1 MAEGWKGERWRGIE
15 RPYSFEDV
23 RLLRGSWPTECAIA
37 KALSEKF
44 WNLLKTRPYVFAAGA
59 LTGSQAVQMVD
70 AGFEA
75 IYVSGWQVAADA
87 NEAYSMYPD
96 LGLYPSNSG
105 PILVKRILKAL
116 RRADQIRALEGRSRP
131 DYFVPLIA
139 DGEAGFG
146 GPLHAFELVSA
157 FLETGVASVHLEDQH
172 PTERRCGHLGGKVLA
187 PLGNFKRTL
196 IAARLAADV
205 LDVPMVLI
213 ARTDAE
219 GASYI
224 TSDHDPVDSRYV
236 YGERTPEGYFRFR
249 GGLDA
254 AIDRALEVAPLAE
267 MIWFETKRPSLS
279 DAKEFAKKVLSRYPD
294 KMLAYNLS
302 PSFNWRKSLTDEEIA
317 AFQDELGR
325 MGYKFQFITLAGFH
339 ALNASMFEL
348 ARGLRQRAMPAY
360 VELQEREFELERFGY
375 RAAKHQTFVGTHYY
389 DKLYDVITGGEA
401 SARALEGSTEVE
413 QFVRESKRSSGP
425 VR

>member
-1 MAEGWKGERWRGIE
+1 MNWRGDRWRGIE
-15 RPYSFEDV
+15 RPYSREDV
-23 RLLRGSWPTECAIA
+23 ELLRGSWPSDCVVARE
-37 KALSEKF
+37 LSEKF
-44 WNLLKTRPYVFAAGA
+44 WSLLKSRPYVFAIGA
-59 LTGSQAVQMVD
+59 LTGGQAIQMID

-75 IYVSGWQVAADA
+75 IYVSGWQIAADA
-87 NEAYSMYPD
+87 NENHSMYPD

-105 PILVKRILKAL
+105 PTLVRRIIRAL
-116 RRADQIRALEGRSRP
+116 RRADQLRALEGRRGP

-146 GPLHAFELVSA
+146 GPLHVFELVSG
-157 FLETGVASVHLEDQH
+157 FLEAGAASVHLEDQH

-187 PLGNFKRTL
+187 PLSNFKRML
-196 IAARLAADV
+196 VAARLAADV
-205 LDVPMVLI
+205 LEVPMVLI

-224 TSDHDPVDSRYV
+224 TSDHDPVDSKYI
-236 YGERTPEGYFRFR
+236 YGERTPEGYFKFR

-267 MIWFETKRPSLS
+267 LVWFETKRPSL
-279 DAKEFAKKVLSRYPD
+279 DEAKEFAKKFLSRYPE

-302 PSFNWRKSLTDEEIA
+302 PSFNWKKTLSDEEIA
-317 AFQDELGR
+317 EFQSELGR

-348 ARGLRQRAMPAY
+348 AKGLKRENMPAY
-360 VELQEREFELERFGY
+360 VELQEHEFELERDGY
-375 RAAKHQTFVGTHYY
+375 RAAKHQSFVGVHYY

-401 SARALEGSTEVE
+401 SAKALAGSTESE
-413 QFVRESKRSSGP
+413 QFVSDRNER
-425 VR
+425 